1 MNKTLR
7 ILILA
12 VGGVLIGAF
21 ANQLGTAN
29 GAAMFTLGILLAV
42 SSMITVTKKE
52 KQPTKINPYKKKK

>member
-7 ILILA
+7 ILLLA

-29 GAAMFTLGILLAV
+29 GVAMFTLGILLAV
-42 SSMITVTKKE
+42 SSMITVTQKE
-52 KQPTKINPYKKKK
+52 KQPTKMNPHKKKK